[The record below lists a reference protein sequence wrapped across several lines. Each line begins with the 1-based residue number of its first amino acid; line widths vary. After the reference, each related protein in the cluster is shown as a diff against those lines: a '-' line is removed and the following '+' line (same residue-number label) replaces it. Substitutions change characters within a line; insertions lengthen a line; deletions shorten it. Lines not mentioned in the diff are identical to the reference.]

1 MKKTDKYLITYWCT
15 VPEKYLYT
23 GDGEIDVSRFEE
35 MKEAGLNLVIAGY
48 SAEINKK
55 VLDICHKLGLEVI
68 VHDSRIWQAI
78 AHPEKRRELLFE
90 MAEDYKGYPALHS
103 YHITDEPNASDFSML
118 SEIVSILK
126 EADPVHEAYINL
138 FPNYASPQQLGNPTY
153 TDHVEEY
160 ISAVDPEI
168 VSYDHYHF
176 LTTTP
181 VERPDYSGGER
192 EQLIREAACNKV
204 ERAGFFDNFEIVRS
218 LSLAHGK
225 PYMIIIL
232 LVAHGPYRYLTEA
245 EIRWEV
251 FQSLA
256 YGSERLSYFTYW
268 TPGEGGSDGDDF
280 WKWNNGMIS
289 QDGKRTEHYYMV
301 KDINIEVSAIGD
313 ELMGKK
319 SLGVF
324 HTVNAPE
331 TLTKLFDG
339 FGTVSRIEGDD
350 MTVGFF
356 ENGLAVLA
364 NKNYENEAEAV
375 IYTDSVLEIFD
386 TVDREWIFLENSDGK
401 YTLSLDAGDGIL
413 VRFTEKDNND

>member
-1 MKKTDKYLITYWCT
+1 MKNTDKYLITYWCG

-23 GDGEIDVSRFEE
+23 DNGGVDEARFEE
-35 MKEAGLNLVIAGY
+35 MKEAGLNLIIACY
-48 SAEINKK
+48 TPEVNKK
-55 VLDICHKLGLEVI
+55 VLDICEKLGLEAI
-68 VHDSRIWQAI
+68 VYDSRIWRAI

-90 MAEDYKGYPALHS
+90 TAEDYKSYPALHS
-103 YHITDEPNASDFSML
+103 YYVADEPNASDFSAL
-118 SEIVSILK
+118 SEIVAILH
-126 EADPVHEAYINL
+126 EVDPIHEAYINL
-138 FPNYASPQQLGNPTY
+138 FPNYASPKQLGNPTY
-153 TDHVEEY
+153 ADHVEEY
-160 ISAVDPEI
+160 IKTVDPEI

-176 LTTTP
+176 LTTAP
-181 VERPDYSGGER
+181 VERADYSGGER
-192 EQLIREAACNKV
+192 EQMIREAACNKV
-204 ERAGFFDNFEIVRS
+204 ERPGFFDNFEIVRS
-218 LSLAHGK
+218 LSLKHGK

-232 LVAHGPYRYLTEA
+232 LVAHGPYRYLSEA

-301 KDINIEVSAIGD
+301 KDINVEVSAIGY
-313 ELMGKK
+313 ELIGKK

-339 FGTVSRIEGDD
+339 FGSVSRIEGDD

-356 ENGLAVLA
+356 EDGLAVFA
-364 NKNYENEAEAV
+364 NKSYENEAEAS
-375 IYTDSVLEIFD
+375 IYTESILEIFD
-386 TVDREWIFLENSDGK
+386 ALSGEWISLDNENGK
-401 YTLSLDAGDGIL
+401 YVLNLEAGDGIL
-413 VRFTEKDNND
+413 VRFINKD

>member
-1 MKKTDKYLITYWCT
+1 MKKTDKYLITYWCG

-23 GDGEIDVSRFEE
+23 SDGEVDSSRFEE
-35 MKEAGLNLVIAGY
+35 MKEAGLNLVITGY
-48 SAEINKK
+48 SPEVNKK
-55 VLDICHKLGLEVI
+55 VLDICATLGLEAT
-68 VHDSRIWQAI
+68 VHDWRIYQAI
-78 AHPEKRRELLFE
+78 ADPDKRRELLFG
-90 MAEDYKGYPALHS
+90 MVEDYKSHTALHS
-103 YHITDEPNASDFSML
+103 YYVTDEPNASDFGTL
-118 SEIVSILK
+118 AEIKEILH

-138 FPNYASPQQLGNPTY
+138 FPNYATPKQLGNPTY
-153 TDHVEEY
+153 VEHVEEY
-160 ISAVDPEI
+160 IKTVDPEI

-176 LTTTP
+176 LTTAP
-181 VERPDYSGGER
+181 VERTDYSGGER
-192 EQLIREAACNKV
+192 EQMIREAACNKV
-204 ERAGFFDNFEIVRS
+204 ERAGFFDNFETVRD
-218 LSLAHGK
+218 LSLKNEK

-256 YGSERLSYFTYW
+256 YGTERLSYFTYW

-289 QDGKRTEHYYMV
+289 QDGKKTEHYYMV
-301 KDINIEVSAIGD
+301 KDINAEASAMGH

-331 TLTKLFDG
+331 TLTKLFEG
-339 FGTVSRIEGDD
+339 FGSVSRIEGDD

-356 ENGLAVLA
+356 EDGLTVFA
-364 NKNYENEAEAV
+364 NKSYDSEAEAV
-375 IYTDSVLEIFD
+375 VYTDSIIEIFD
-386 TVDREWIFLENSDGK
+386 TVDGEWISLENSDGK

-413 VRFTEKDNND
+413 VRFTDKNNE